1 MNAENLAKAN
11 DLLHRFPKKSSALIP
26 LLHLVED
33 EFGYIPEAE
42 VQVVADLMGV
52 TPAYVE
58 GVLTFY
64 TLFHRQPTGKYLIQV
79 CRGLSCQLNGAD
91 ELSRFL
97 YEELGVQRN
106 GTTPDGLFTVEEV
119 ECIALCKNAPA
130 VQINL
135 DFYPNVTKE
144 QLRSFLDTAAK
155 EVRSGA

>member
-1 MNAENLAKAN
+1 MNAENLQRAEE
-11 DLLHRFPKKSSALIP
+11 LLRRFPKKSSALIP
-26 LLHLVED
+26 ILHLVED
-33 EFGYIPEAE
+33 EFGYIPDAE
-42 VQVVADLMGV
+42 VDTVARIMDV

-58 GVLTFY
+58 SVLTFY
-64 TLFHRQPTGKYLIQV
+64 TLFHRAPTGKYLIQV

-97 YEELGVQRN
+97 YDELGVQRN

-135 DFYPNVTKE
+135 DFYPNVTRE
-144 QLRSFLDTAAK
+144 QLKAFIDQAAK